1 MEIQEFNS
9 RKPQEKAKKELKSS
23 SVIPVVTLSA
33 MGDGMV
39 QPEIEDHQAT
49 EQLSC
54 RKGTE
59 RVSSGGESYLQ
70 RGDQLPDQEGTTS
83 VEINEH
89 NSTKH
94 EEQPKKDSGFSS
106 VIPAFTLSAVRD
118 GEVQTET
125 EDHQATEQPSFSEE
139 SEPVRREGENKLQR
153 SEQLPDQEG
162 AESVEINEHNS
173 TKHEEQTKKDS
184 GFSSVIPAVT
194 LPSMGDGEVQTD
206 TEDNQ
211 ATEQPSFSEE
221 SEPVRREGESKLQ
234 RSEQLPDQEGA
245 ESVEINEHNSTKH
258 EEQTKKDSGFS
269 SVITAVTLSAKGDGE
284 VQTETEDHQ
293 ALSVT
298 EQPSFSEESKPVRSE
313 RESKLQRDE
322 RLPDQEGA
330 KSVEINELD
339 STKHKEETKKGL
351 GSISVIPAV
360 TLSPVG
366 DEIVQLEIEDR
377 QANQLLSCSEG
388 TEAVRSEGTEAV
400 SSEGTG
406 AVSSEGTEAVRSEG
420 TEAVSSEGTGAVS
433 SEGTGA
439 VSSEGTGAVSSEGTG
454 AVSSEGTGA
463 VSSEG
468 TEAVSS
474 EGTGAVSSEGTE
486 AVSSEGTG
494 AVSSEGTGAVS
505 SEGTEAVS
513 SEGTGAV
520 SSEGTEAVRS
530 EGTGAVS
537 SEGTEAVRSEGTE
550 AVSSEGTGAVSSE
563 GTAAVSGEGTA
574 AVSSEG
580 TAAVSGEGTAA
591 VSSEGTEAVSS
602 EGTKTVRREGES
614 KLQKSDQ
621 LNDQERT
628 KSREIHELKSRKP
641 QEKAKKDSGPRM
653 TKQFLRQHCKQ
664 QKLYQTPYLNDT
676 LYLHFKGFS
685 CIENLEEYTGLRC
698 LWLECN
704 GLLTIENLDAQT
716 ELRCLFLHQN
726 LIHKIENLEPLQ
738 KLDSINLSNNYIKTI
753 ENISCLPE
761 LKTLQ
766 LAHNQLCTVKDIEH
780 LKQCPSLSVLDLSHN
795 KLDDPDIITVFKAMP
810 NLHVLNLIGNDVI
823 KKIANYRKMFI
834 VHLHQLTFLDDRPV
848 FPKDR
853 ACAEAWARGG
863 WKAEREERMQ
873 WETSERKKIQD
884 SLDALSAIKRKANE
898 KRRLQEMEE
907 RGEELPS
914 ESNVPA
920 ETLCYSSVDSQQ
932 KIEMFAND
940 VIKLQEETLAER
952 QQGAEKERAG
962 TANKDQQKDISSD
975 TVAPERFLVPE
986 LEKLDT
992 IEGKGNLYIDDL
1004 PDLEDIDM
1012 SDSSEPEQTSSCKT
1026 VYRPKIE
1033 VIAAGSDDSNS
1044 DLEEAVLIEEI
1055 TEETDE
1061 ERSAEQKGYVCGG
1074 ESGQEKSSAALEEEP
1089 ATQRS
1094 GSLLTSERNTELLM
1108 LERNNSKTPHAT
1120 AEGDQPTRIL
1130 IEEISSQSVTDCTK
1144 GVKPPSQDHG
1154 PEGEKMKEELG
1165 SLELDYICTED
1176 IEFGLD

>member
-1 MEIQEFNS
+1 MSAMGDWMQQTQIEDHQANELLSCSDGREAVRSEGTEPVRSEGGSKLQKSDHLSDQVGTKNMEIHEFSS

-39 QPEIEDHQAT
+39 HPEIEDRQAT

-59 RVSSGGESYLQ
+59 HVSNGGESNLQ

-94 EEQPKKDSGFSS
+94 EEQTKKDSGFSS
-106 VIPAFTLSAVRD
+106 VIPAVTLSAMGD

-153 SEQLPDQEG
+153 SEQLADQEG
-162 AESVEINEHNS
+162 AKSVEINEYNSTKHEEQTKKDSGFSSVIPAVILSSMGGGEVHTETEDHQATEQPSFSEESEPMRREGESKLQRSEQLPDQDQTKSVEINEHNS

-184 GFSSVIPAVT
+184 GFSSVVPAV
-194 LPSMGDGEVQTD
+194 
-206 TEDNQ
+206 
-211 ATEQPSFSEE
+211 
-221 SEPVRREGESKLQ
+221 
-234 RSEQLPDQEGA
+234 
-245 ESVEINEHNSTKH
+245 I
-258 EEQTKKDSGFS
+258 
-269 SVITAVTLSAKGDGE
+269 LSAMGDGE
-284 VQTETEDHQ
+284 VQTETEDYQ
-293 ALSVT
+293 AI
-298 EQPSFSEESKPVRSE
+298 EQPSFSEESKRSE
-313 RESKLQRDE
+313 RESKLQRGE
-322 RLPDQEGA
+322 RLPNPEGA

-339 STKHKEETKKGL
+339 STKHKETKKDL
-351 GSISVIPAV
+351 GSISVISAV
-360 TLSPVG
+360 TLSAVG

-377 QANQLLSCSEG
+377 QANELHSCSEG
-388 TEAVRSEGTEAV
+388 TEAV
-400 SSEGTG
+400 SSDGAE
-406 AVSSEGTEAVRSEG
+406 AVSSEGTEAVSSGGTDAVSSEG
-420 TEAVSSEGTGAVS
+420 TEAVISEGTEAVIS
-433 SEGTGA
+433 GGTEAVRKEGT
-439 VSSEGTGAVSSEGTG
+439 E
-454 AVSSEGTGA
+454 A

-474 EGTGAVSSEGTE
+474 EGTEAVRSGGTEAVSSEGTEVVRSGGTEAVSSEGTE
-486 AVSSEGTG
+486 AVRKEGTD
-494 AVSSEGTGAVS
+494 
-505 SEGTEAVS
+505 
-513 SEGTGAV
+513 AV

-530 EGTGAVS
+530 
-537 SEGTEAVRSEGTE
+537 
-550 AVSSEGTGAVSSE
+550 
-563 GTAAVSGEGTA
+563 
-574 AVSSEG
+574 
-580 TAAVSGEGTAA
+580 
-591 VSSEGTEAVSS
+591 
-602 EGTKTVRREGES
+602 EGES

-621 LNDQERT
+621 LNDQEGT

-641 QEKAKKDSGPRM
+641 IEKAKKDSGPRM

-685 CIENLEEYTGLRC
+685 YIENLEEYTGLRC

-738 KLDSINLSNNYIKTI
+738 KLDSINLSNNYIKII

-795 KLDDPDIITVFKAMP
+795 RLDDPDIITVFKAMP
-810 NLHVLNLIGNDVI
+810 NLHVLNLMGNDVI

-863 WKAEREERMQ
+863 WKAENEERMQ

-884 SLDALSAIKRKANE
+884 SLDALSAIKRKAKE

-920 ETLCYSSVDSQQ
+920 ETPCYSSVDSQR

-940 VIKLQEETLAER
+940 VIKLQEETLAEQ
-952 QQGAEKERAG
+952 QQGAEKERAE
-962 TANKDQQKDISSD
+962 TADKDQQKDISSD
-975 TVAPERFLVPE
+975 TVAPERVLVPE

-1033 VIAAGSDDSNS
+1033 VITAGSDDSNS
-1044 DLEEAVLIEEI
+1044 DLEDAVLIEEV

-1074 ESGQEKSSAALEEEP
+1074 ESGQEKSSAASEEEP

-1094 GSLLTSERNTELLM
+1094 GSLLTSERNTEILM
-1108 LERNNSKTPHAT
+1108 LEW
-1120 AEGDQPTRIL
+1120 E
-1130 IEEISSQSVTDCTK
+1130 
-1144 GVKPPSQDHG
+1144 
-1154 PEGEKMKEELG
+1154 
-1165 SLELDYICTED
+1165 
-1176 IEFGLD
+1176 

>member
-1 MEIQEFNS
+1 MSAMGDWMQQTQIEDHQANELLSCSDGREAVRSEGTEPVRSEGGSKLQKSDHLSDQVGTKNMEIHEFSS

-39 QPEIEDHQAT
+39 HPEIEDRQAT

-59 RVSSGGESYLQ
+59 HVSNGGESNLQ

-94 EEQPKKDSGFSS
+94 EEQTKKDSGFSS
-106 VIPAFTLSAVRD
+106 VIPAVTLSAMGD

-153 SEQLPDQEG
+153 SEQLADQEG
-162 AESVEINEHNS
+162 AKSVEINEYNSTKHEEQTKKDSGFSSVIPAVILSSMGGGEVHTETEDHQATEQPSFSEESEPMRREGESKLQRSEQLPDQDQTKSVEINEHNS

-184 GFSSVIPAVT
+184 GFSSVVPAV
-194 LPSMGDGEVQTD
+194 
-206 TEDNQ
+206 
-211 ATEQPSFSEE
+211 
-221 SEPVRREGESKLQ
+221 
-234 RSEQLPDQEGA
+234 
-245 ESVEINEHNSTKH
+245 I
-258 EEQTKKDSGFS
+258 
-269 SVITAVTLSAKGDGE
+269 LSAMGDGE
-284 VQTETEDHQ
+284 VQTETEDYQ
-293 ALSVT
+293 AI
-298 EQPSFSEESKPVRSE
+298 EQPSFSEESKRSE
-313 RESKLQRDE
+313 RESKLQRGE
-322 RLPDQEGA
+322 RLPNPEGA

-339 STKHKEETKKGL
+339 STKHKETKKDL
-351 GSISVIPAV
+351 GSISVISAV
-360 TLSPVG
+360 TLSAVG

-377 QANQLLSCSEG
+377 QANELHSCSEG
-388 TEAVRSEGTEAV
+388 TEAVRKEGTD
-400 SSEGTG
+400 
-406 AVSSEGTEAVRSEG
+406 AVSSEGTEAVRS
-420 TEAVSSEGTGAVS
+420 
-433 SEGTGA
+433 
-439 VSSEGTGAVSSEGTG
+439 
-454 AVSSEGTGA
+454 
-463 VSSEG
+463 
-468 TEAVSS
+468 
-474 EGTGAVSSEGTE
+474 
-486 AVSSEGTG
+486 
-494 AVSSEGTGAVS
+494 
-505 SEGTEAVS
+505 
-513 SEGTGAV
+513 
-520 SSEGTEAVRS
+520 
-530 EGTGAVS
+530 
-537 SEGTEAVRSEGTE
+537 
-550 AVSSEGTGAVSSE
+550 
-563 GTAAVSGEGTA
+563 
-574 AVSSEG
+574 
-580 TAAVSGEGTAA
+580 
-591 VSSEGTEAVSS
+591 
-602 EGTKTVRREGES
+602 EGES

-621 LNDQERT
+621 LNDQEGT

-641 QEKAKKDSGPRM
+641 IEKAKKDSGPRM

-685 CIENLEEYTGLRC
+685 YIENLEEYTGLRC

-738 KLDSINLSNNYIKTI
+738 KLDSINLSNNYIKII

-795 KLDDPDIITVFKAMP
+795 RLDDPDIITVFKAMP
-810 NLHVLNLIGNDVI
+810 NLHVLNLMGNDVI

-863 WKAEREERMQ
+863 WKAENEERMQ

-884 SLDALSAIKRKANE
+884 SLDALSAIKRKAKE

-920 ETLCYSSVDSQQ
+920 ETPCYSSVDSQR

-940 VIKLQEETLAER
+940 VIKLQEETLAEQ
-952 QQGAEKERAG
+952 QQGAEKERAE
-962 TANKDQQKDISSD
+962 TADKDQQKDISSD
-975 TVAPERFLVPE
+975 TVAPERVLVPE

-1033 VIAAGSDDSNS
+1033 VITAGSDDSNS
-1044 DLEEAVLIEEI
+1044 DLEDAVLIEEV

-1074 ESGQEKSSAALEEEP
+1074 ESGQEKSSAASEEEP

-1094 GSLLTSERNTELLM
+1094 GSLLTSERNTEILM
-1108 LERNNSKTPHAT
+1108 LEW
-1120 AEGDQPTRIL
+1120 E
-1130 IEEISSQSVTDCTK
+1130 
-1144 GVKPPSQDHG
+1144 
-1154 PEGEKMKEELG
+1154 
-1165 SLELDYICTED
+1165 
-1176 IEFGLD
+1176 

>member
-1 MEIQEFNS
+1 MSAMGDWMQQTQIEDHQANELLSCSDGREAVRSEGTEPVRSEGGSKLQKSDHLSDQVGTKNMEIHEFSS

-39 QPEIEDHQAT
+39 HPEIEDRQAT

-59 RVSSGGESYLQ
+59 HVSNGGESNLQ

-94 EEQPKKDSGFSS
+94 EEQTKKDSGFSS
-106 VIPAFTLSAVRD
+106 VIPAVTLSAMGD

-153 SEQLPDQEG
+153 SEQLADQEG
-162 AESVEINEHNS
+162 AKSVEINEYNSTKHEEQTKKDSGFSSVIPAVILSSMGGGEVHTETEDHQATEQPSFSEESEPMRREGESKLQRSEQLPDQDQTKSVEINEHNS

-184 GFSSVIPAVT
+184 GFSSVVPAV
-194 LPSMGDGEVQTD
+194 
-206 TEDNQ
+206 
-211 ATEQPSFSEE
+211 
-221 SEPVRREGESKLQ
+221 
-234 RSEQLPDQEGA
+234 
-245 ESVEINEHNSTKH
+245 I
-258 EEQTKKDSGFS
+258 
-269 SVITAVTLSAKGDGE
+269 LSAMGDGE
-284 VQTETEDHQ
+284 VQTETEDYQ
-293 ALSVT
+293 AI
-298 EQPSFSEESKPVRSE
+298 EQPSFSEESKRSE
-313 RESKLQRDE
+313 RESKLQRGE
-322 RLPDQEGA
+322 RLPNPEGA

-339 STKHKEETKKGL
+339 STKHKETKKDL
-351 GSISVIPAV
+351 GSISVISAV
-360 TLSPVG
+360 TLSAVG

-377 QANQLLSCSEG
+377 QANELHSCSEG
-388 TEAVRSEGTEAV
+388 TEAVSSDGAEAVSSEGTEAVSSGGTDAVSSEGTEAVISEGTEAVISGGTEAVRKEGTEAV
-400 SSEGTG
+400 SSEGTEAVRKEG
-406 AVSSEGTEAVRSEG
+406 TEAERKEGTEAVSSDGAEAVSSGGTEAVSSEGTEAVRSGG
-420 TEAVSSEGTGAVS
+420 TEAVSSEGTEVVRSG
-433 SEGTGA
+433 GT
-439 VSSEGTGAVSSEGTG
+439 E
-454 AVSSEGTGA
+454 A

-468 TEAVSS
+468 TEAVRK
-474 EGTGAVSSEGTE
+474 EGTD
-486 AVSSEGTG
+486 
-494 AVSSEGTGAVS
+494 
-505 SEGTEAVS
+505 
-513 SEGTGAV
+513 AV

-530 EGTGAVS
+530 
-537 SEGTEAVRSEGTE
+537 
-550 AVSSEGTGAVSSE
+550 
-563 GTAAVSGEGTA
+563 
-574 AVSSEG
+574 
-580 TAAVSGEGTAA
+580 
-591 VSSEGTEAVSS
+591 
-602 EGTKTVRREGES
+602 EGES

-621 LNDQERT
+621 LNDQEGT

-641 QEKAKKDSGPRM
+641 IEKAKKDSGPRM

-685 CIENLEEYTGLRC
+685 YIENLEEYTGLRC

-738 KLDSINLSNNYIKTI
+738 KLDSINLSNNYIKII

-795 KLDDPDIITVFKAMP
+795 RLDDPDIITVFKAMP
-810 NLHVLNLIGNDVI
+810 NLHVLNLMGNDVI

-863 WKAEREERMQ
+863 WKAENEERMQ

-884 SLDALSAIKRKANE
+884 SLDALSAIKRKAKE

-920 ETLCYSSVDSQQ
+920 ETPCYSSVDSQR

-940 VIKLQEETLAER
+940 VIKLQEETLAEQ
-952 QQGAEKERAG
+952 QQGAEKERAE
-962 TANKDQQKDISSD
+962 TADKDQQKDISSD
-975 TVAPERFLVPE
+975 TVAPERVLVPE

-1033 VIAAGSDDSNS
+1033 VITAGSDDSNS
-1044 DLEEAVLIEEI
+1044 DLEDAVLIEEV

-1074 ESGQEKSSAALEEEP
+1074 ESGQEKSSAASEEEP

-1094 GSLLTSERNTELLM
+1094 GSLLTSERNTEILM
-1108 LERNNSKTPHAT
+1108 LEW
-1120 AEGDQPTRIL
+1120 E
-1130 IEEISSQSVTDCTK
+1130 
-1144 GVKPPSQDHG
+1144 
-1154 PEGEKMKEELG
+1154 
-1165 SLELDYICTED
+1165 
-1176 IEFGLD
+1176 

>member
-1 MEIQEFNS
+1 MSAMGDWMQQTQIEDHQANELLSCSDGREAVRSEGTEPVRSEGGSKLQKSDHLSDQVGTKNMEIHEFSS

-39 QPEIEDHQAT
+39 HPEIEDRQAT

-59 RVSSGGESYLQ
+59 HVSNGGESNLQ

-94 EEQPKKDSGFSS
+94 EEQTKKDSGFSS
-106 VIPAFTLSAVRD
+106 VIPAVTLSAMGD

-153 SEQLPDQEG
+153 SEQLADQEG
-162 AESVEINEHNS
+162 AKSVEINEYNSTKHEEQTKKDSGFSSVIPAVILSSMGGGEVHTETEDHQATEQPSFSEESEPMRREGESKLQRSEQLPDQDQTKSVEINEHNS

-184 GFSSVIPAVT
+184 GFSSVVPAV
-194 LPSMGDGEVQTD
+194 
-206 TEDNQ
+206 
-211 ATEQPSFSEE
+211 
-221 SEPVRREGESKLQ
+221 
-234 RSEQLPDQEGA
+234 
-245 ESVEINEHNSTKH
+245 I
-258 EEQTKKDSGFS
+258 
-269 SVITAVTLSAKGDGE
+269 LSAMGDGE
-284 VQTETEDHQ
+284 VQTETEDYQ
-293 ALSVT
+293 AI
-298 EQPSFSEESKPVRSE
+298 EQPSFSEESKRSE
-313 RESKLQRDE
+313 RESKLQRGE
-322 RLPDQEGA
+322 RLPNPEGA

-339 STKHKEETKKGL
+339 STKHKETKKDL
-351 GSISVIPAV
+351 GSISVISAV
-360 TLSPVG
+360 TLSAVG

-377 QANQLLSCSEG
+377 QANELHSCSEG
-388 TEAVRSEGTEAV
+388 TEAVSSDGAEAVSSEGTEAVSSGGTDAVSSEGTEAVISEGTEAVISGGTEAVSSDGAEAVSSEGTEAVRKEGTEAV
-400 SSEGTG
+400 SSEGTEAVISEG
-406 AVSSEGTEAVRSEG
+406 TEAVSSGGTDAVSSEGTEAVISEGTEAVSSDGAEAVSSEGTEAVRKEGTEAERKEGTEAVSSDGAEAVSSGGTEAVSSEGTEAVRSGG
-420 TEAVSSEGTGAVS
+420 TEAVSSEGTEVVRSG
-433 SEGTGA
+433 GT
-439 VSSEGTGAVSSEGTG
+439 E
-454 AVSSEGTGA
+454 A

-468 TEAVSS
+468 TEAVRK
-474 EGTGAVSSEGTE
+474 EGTD
-486 AVSSEGTG
+486 
-494 AVSSEGTGAVS
+494 
-505 SEGTEAVS
+505 
-513 SEGTGAV
+513 AV

-530 EGTGAVS
+530 
-537 SEGTEAVRSEGTE
+537 
-550 AVSSEGTGAVSSE
+550 
-563 GTAAVSGEGTA
+563 
-574 AVSSEG
+574 
-580 TAAVSGEGTAA
+580 
-591 VSSEGTEAVSS
+591 
-602 EGTKTVRREGES
+602 EGES

-621 LNDQERT
+621 LNDQEGT

-641 QEKAKKDSGPRM
+641 IEKAKKDSGPRM

-685 CIENLEEYTGLRC
+685 YIENLEEYTGLRC

-738 KLDSINLSNNYIKTI
+738 KLDSINLSNNYIKII

-795 KLDDPDIITVFKAMP
+795 RLDDPDIITVFKAMP
-810 NLHVLNLIGNDVI
+810 NLHVLNLMGNDVI

-863 WKAEREERMQ
+863 WKAENEERMQ

-884 SLDALSAIKRKANE
+884 SLDALSAIKRKAKE

-920 ETLCYSSVDSQQ
+920 ETPCYSSVDSQR

-940 VIKLQEETLAER
+940 VIKLQEETLAEQ
-952 QQGAEKERAG
+952 QQGAEKERAE
-962 TANKDQQKDISSD
+962 TADKDQQKDISSD
-975 TVAPERFLVPE
+975 TVAPERVLVPE

-1033 VIAAGSDDSNS
+1033 VITAGSDDSNS
-1044 DLEEAVLIEEI
+1044 DLEDAVLIEEV

-1074 ESGQEKSSAALEEEP
+1074 ESGQEKSSAASEEEP

-1094 GSLLTSERNTELLM
+1094 GSLLTSERNTEILM
-1108 LERNNSKTPHAT
+1108 LEW
-1120 AEGDQPTRIL
+1120 E
-1130 IEEISSQSVTDCTK
+1130 
-1144 GVKPPSQDHG
+1144 
-1154 PEGEKMKEELG
+1154 
-1165 SLELDYICTED
+1165 
-1176 IEFGLD
+1176 

>member
-1 MEIQEFNS
+1 MSAMGDWMQQTQIEDHQANELLSCSDGREAVRSEGTEPVRSEGGSKLQKSDHLSDQVGTKNMEIHEFSS

-39 QPEIEDHQAT
+39 HPEIEDRQAT

-59 RVSSGGESYLQ
+59 HVSNGGESNLQ

-94 EEQPKKDSGFSS
+94 EEQTKKDSGFSS
-106 VIPAFTLSAVRD
+106 VIPAVTLSAMGD

-153 SEQLPDQEG
+153 SEQLADQEG
-162 AESVEINEHNS
+162 AKSVEINEYNSTKHEEQTKKDSGFSSVIPAVILSSMGGGEVHTETEDHQATEQPSFSEESEPMRREGESKLQRSEQLPDQDQTKSVEINEHNS

-184 GFSSVIPAVT
+184 GFSSVVPAV
-194 LPSMGDGEVQTD
+194 
-206 TEDNQ
+206 
-211 ATEQPSFSEE
+211 
-221 SEPVRREGESKLQ
+221 
-234 RSEQLPDQEGA
+234 
-245 ESVEINEHNSTKH
+245 I
-258 EEQTKKDSGFS
+258 
-269 SVITAVTLSAKGDGE
+269 LSAMGDGE
-284 VQTETEDHQ
+284 VQTETEDYQ
-293 ALSVT
+293 AI
-298 EQPSFSEESKPVRSE
+298 EQPSFSEESKRSE
-313 RESKLQRDE
+313 RESKLQRGE
-322 RLPDQEGA
+322 RLPNPEGA

-339 STKHKEETKKGL
+339 STKHKETKKDL
-351 GSISVIPAV
+351 GSISVISAV
-360 TLSPVG
+360 TLSAVG

-377 QANQLLSCSEG
+377 QANELHSCSEG
-388 TEAVRSEGTEAV
+388 TEAERKEGTEAV
-400 SSEGTG
+400 SSDGAEAVSSGGTE
-406 AVSSEGTEAVRSEG
+406 AVSSEGTEAVRSGG
-420 TEAVSSEGTGAVS
+420 TEAVSSEGTEVVRSG
-433 SEGTGA
+433 GT
-439 VSSEGTGAVSSEGTG
+439 E
-454 AVSSEGTGA
+454 A

-468 TEAVSS
+468 TEAVRK
-474 EGTGAVSSEGTE
+474 EGTD
-486 AVSSEGTG
+486 
-494 AVSSEGTGAVS
+494 
-505 SEGTEAVS
+505 
-513 SEGTGAV
+513 AV

-530 EGTGAVS
+530 
-537 SEGTEAVRSEGTE
+537 
-550 AVSSEGTGAVSSE
+550 
-563 GTAAVSGEGTA
+563 
-574 AVSSEG
+574 
-580 TAAVSGEGTAA
+580 
-591 VSSEGTEAVSS
+591 
-602 EGTKTVRREGES
+602 EGES

-621 LNDQERT
+621 LNDQEGT

-641 QEKAKKDSGPRM
+641 IEKAKKDSGPRM

-685 CIENLEEYTGLRC
+685 YIENLEEYTGLRC

-738 KLDSINLSNNYIKTI
+738 KLDSINLSNNYIKII

-795 KLDDPDIITVFKAMP
+795 RLDDPDIITVFKAMP
-810 NLHVLNLIGNDVI
+810 NLHVLNLMGNDVI

-863 WKAEREERMQ
+863 WKAENEERMQ

-884 SLDALSAIKRKANE
+884 SLDALSAIKRKAKE

-920 ETLCYSSVDSQQ
+920 ETPCYSSVDSQR

-940 VIKLQEETLAER
+940 VIKLQEETLAEQ
-952 QQGAEKERAG
+952 QQGAEKERAE
-962 TANKDQQKDISSD
+962 TADKDQQKDISSD
-975 TVAPERFLVPE
+975 TVAPERVLVPE

-1033 VIAAGSDDSNS
+1033 VITAGSDDSNS
-1044 DLEEAVLIEEI
+1044 DLEDAVLIEEV

-1074 ESGQEKSSAALEEEP
+1074 ESGQEKSSAASEEEP

-1094 GSLLTSERNTELLM
+1094 GSLLTSERNTEILM
-1108 LERNNSKTPHAT
+1108 LEW
-1120 AEGDQPTRIL
+1120 E
-1130 IEEISSQSVTDCTK
+1130 
-1144 GVKPPSQDHG
+1144 
-1154 PEGEKMKEELG
+1154 
-1165 SLELDYICTED
+1165 
-1176 IEFGLD
+1176 

>member
-1 MEIQEFNS
+1 MSAMGDWMQQTQIEDHQANELLSCSDGREAVRSEGTEPVRSEGGSKLQKSDHLSDQVGTKNMEIHEFSS

-39 QPEIEDHQAT
+39 HPEIEDRQAT

-59 RVSSGGESYLQ
+59 HVSNGGESNLQ

-94 EEQPKKDSGFSS
+94 EEQTKKDSGFSS
-106 VIPAFTLSAVRD
+106 VIPAVTLSAMGD

-153 SEQLPDQEG
+153 SEQLADQEG
-162 AESVEINEHNS
+162 AKSVEINEYNSTKHEEQTKKDSGFSSVIPAVILSSMGGGEVHTETEDHQATEQPSFSEESEPMRREGESKLQRSEQLPDQDQTKSVEINEHNS

-184 GFSSVIPAVT
+184 GFSSVVPAV
-194 LPSMGDGEVQTD
+194 
-206 TEDNQ
+206 
-211 ATEQPSFSEE
+211 
-221 SEPVRREGESKLQ
+221 
-234 RSEQLPDQEGA
+234 
-245 ESVEINEHNSTKH
+245 I
-258 EEQTKKDSGFS
+258 
-269 SVITAVTLSAKGDGE
+269 LSAMGDGE
-284 VQTETEDHQ
+284 VQTETEDYQ
-293 ALSVT
+293 AI
-298 EQPSFSEESKPVRSE
+298 EQPSFSEESKRSE
-313 RESKLQRDE
+313 RESKLQRGE
-322 RLPDQEGA
+322 RLPNPEGA

-339 STKHKEETKKGL
+339 STKHKETKKDL
-351 GSISVIPAV
+351 GSISVISAV
-360 TLSPVG
+360 TLSAVG

-377 QANQLLSCSEG
+377 QANELHSCSEG
-388 TEAVRSEGTEAV
+388 TEAVISGGTEAVSSDGAEAVSSEGTEAVRKEGTEAV
-400 SSEGTG
+400 SSEGTEAVISEG
-406 AVSSEGTEAVRSEG
+406 TEAVSSGGTDAVSSEGTEAVISEGTEAVSSDGAEAVSSEGTEAVRKEGTEAERKEGTEAVSSDGAEAVSSGGTEAVSSEGTEAVRSGG
-420 TEAVSSEGTGAVS
+420 TEAVSSEGTEVVRSG
-433 SEGTGA
+433 GT
-439 VSSEGTGAVSSEGTG
+439 E
-454 AVSSEGTGA
+454 A

-468 TEAVSS
+468 TEAVRK
-474 EGTGAVSSEGTE
+474 EGTD
-486 AVSSEGTG
+486 
-494 AVSSEGTGAVS
+494 
-505 SEGTEAVS
+505 
-513 SEGTGAV
+513 AV

-530 EGTGAVS
+530 
-537 SEGTEAVRSEGTE
+537 
-550 AVSSEGTGAVSSE
+550 
-563 GTAAVSGEGTA
+563 
-574 AVSSEG
+574 
-580 TAAVSGEGTAA
+580 
-591 VSSEGTEAVSS
+591 
-602 EGTKTVRREGES
+602 EGES

-621 LNDQERT
+621 LNDQEGT

-641 QEKAKKDSGPRM
+641 IEKAKKDSGPRM

-685 CIENLEEYTGLRC
+685 YIENLEEYTGLRC

-738 KLDSINLSNNYIKTI
+738 KLDSINLSNNYIKII

-795 KLDDPDIITVFKAMP
+795 RLDDPDIITVFKAMP
-810 NLHVLNLIGNDVI
+810 NLHVLNLMGNDVI

-863 WKAEREERMQ
+863 WKAENEERMQ

-884 SLDALSAIKRKANE
+884 SLDALSAIKRKAKE

-920 ETLCYSSVDSQQ
+920 ETPCYSSVDSQR

-940 VIKLQEETLAER
+940 VIKLQEETLAEQ
-952 QQGAEKERAG
+952 QQGAEKERAE
-962 TANKDQQKDISSD
+962 TADKDQQKDISSD
-975 TVAPERFLVPE
+975 TVAPERVLVPE

-1033 VIAAGSDDSNS
+1033 VITAGSDDSNS
-1044 DLEEAVLIEEI
+1044 DLEDAVLIEEV

-1074 ESGQEKSSAALEEEP
+1074 ESGQEKSSAASEEEP

-1094 GSLLTSERNTELLM
+1094 GSLLTSERNTEILM
-1108 LERNNSKTPHAT
+1108 LEW
-1120 AEGDQPTRIL
+1120 E
-1130 IEEISSQSVTDCTK
+1130 
-1144 GVKPPSQDHG
+1144 
-1154 PEGEKMKEELG
+1154 
-1165 SLELDYICTED
+1165 
-1176 IEFGLD
+1176 